1 MGYSLYSNATSIR
14 ITNSGSRGHPHKALY
29 QPHGGHEIQGYSA
42 NPNREKREVMR
53 NNEEKA
59 RSPSTLQQYLKDTI
73 ESIEEENNDILREM
87 TESPLSDLTQAQIA
101 AFHDRL
107 TLNQGKQIVLRE
119 VSQICYDRG
128 EY

>member
-1 MGYSLYSNATSIR
+1 
-14 ITNSGSRGHPHKALY
+14 
-29 QPHGGHEIQGYSA
+29 
-42 NPNREKREVMR
+42 MR

-59 RSPSTLQQYLKDTI
+59 RTPSTLQQYLKDTI